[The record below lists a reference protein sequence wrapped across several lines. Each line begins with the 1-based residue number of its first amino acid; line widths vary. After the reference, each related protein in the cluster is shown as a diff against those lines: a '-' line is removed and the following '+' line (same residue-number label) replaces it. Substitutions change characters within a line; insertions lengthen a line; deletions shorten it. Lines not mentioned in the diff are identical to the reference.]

1 MSCARKQ
8 RPTEKNNLRSTG
20 LLQRCLLFPIIPPPF
35 WTLSNQCGEMDGPA
49 NGGKGRLAEDKAEG
63 PNTADKEKA
72 ANTAEASDA
81 AKEADNSIHNTGKTC
96 PYPGPATWLSVIGV
110 NRFWPLAYLTRETP
124 KAPQVDP
131 RTTKR
136 LEDRKD
142 DPGGRPEIPLG
153 MKLYFLA
160 LAGFSAFHAWCC
172 WSGSYTAKPGFRAH
186 FASTGGDQLVVVQRQ
201 LLRRLH
207 RNRCRMGIRCVFH
220 SRYWAPL
227 FLVCPLLG
235 GVRLA
240 DGLGICSGI

>member
-131 RTTKR
+131 RTTKDSR
-136 LEDRKD
+136 HFTHGVAGRGRTRPSRGSEHTLPARVVINWLLFSGSCCVAFIAIVAGWGSGVFSIPATGLPYSWYALFWAAFAWLMAWGSVLAYSHRSRKLARD
-142 DPGGRPEIPLG
+142 LPTPL
-153 MKLYFLA
+153 LA
-160 LAGFSAFHAWCC
+160 LLCC
-172 WSGSYTAKPGFRAH
+172 EG
-186 FASTGGDQLVVVQRQ
+186 
-201 LLRRLH
+201 
-207 RNRCRMGIRCVFH
+207 
-220 SRYWAPL
+220 
-227 FLVCPLLG
+227 
-235 GVRLA
+235 
-240 DGLGICSGI
+240 